1 MSSEAAGWEAAY
13 RKRAYAKRE
22 PHEDIDSLD
31 QTFRKEGVRRIL
43 DLGCGDGRHLVYF
56 ARRGYE
62 MCGLDSAPTA
72 VSLADEWLAKEGLS
86 AQLVS
91 GDMSAIPWPDAF
103 FDAVICVQTIN
114 HQLMASVERTISG
127 IWRVLCPGGWLFL
140 TVSTDRPTGPVT
152 NGREVEP
159 NTYVLLS
166 GHEKGVPHHFFDM
179 EELLELLVAF
189 EIVDQHKD
197 TRDYTC
203 SLARKPKD
211 ALGPERGHSSHP
223 SNC

>member
-1 MSSEAAGWEAAY
+1 MPNKAVGWEAAY

-43 DLGCGDGRHLVYF
+43 DLGCGDGCHLVYF

-72 VSLADEWLAKEGLS
+72 VRLAGDWLAKEGLS

-91 GDMSAIPWPDAF
+91 GDMSAIPWADAV
-103 FDAVICVQTIN
+103 FDAVICIQTIN
-114 HQLMASVERTISG
+114 HQRIAGVRRTMSE

-166 GHEKGVPHHFFDM
+166 GHEKGVPHHFFNMD
-179 EELLELLVAF
+179 ELLTELLQF
-189 EIVDQHKD
+189 EVGEIHKD
-197 TRDYTC
+197 GRHYTC
-203 SLARKPKD
+203 VLARK
-211 ALGPERGHSSHP
+211 ATGRERLP
-223 SNC
+223 